1 MPQVLPEHLGTLVLE
16 QLVLKYTK
24 HITSWNMF
32 NSVVRRSNHV
42 VKRWCEELIW
52 KDRKII
58 YAKTKEPLAKILL

>member
-24 HITSWNMF
+24 RIASWNMF
-32 NSVVRRSNHV
+32 NSVVRRSKHV
-42 VKRWCEELIW
+42 VKLWCKELIW

-58 YAKTKEPLAKILL
+58 CTKTKEPLAKILL